1 MKKSVEILNQIKEVK
16 EEMLKLKNE
25 GKLDEAM
32 AKVTEIENLK
42 KELAVEEIAE
52 EEIKNKVEVTDMIN
66 TNEVK
71 NKVEIFNSGVKKTL
85 ARKSLTEVENSVL
98 SESTGANGGY
108 LVPVEMVNEI
118 EKLKRQYI
126 PLKNYCRVIPVSSAT
141 GTMPIEVGDDTGLI
155 NFDDGSVIKQGDI
168 SFAQVAWKLGN
179 YGKIIPV
186 SNALLADTKSDLM
199 SFIGYKFAK
208 SSVIAENAKITS
220 IMDKSTISEG
230 SDYTDLVKALN
241 SLDPAIAMNSKVYCN
256 ASSYAWL
263 DSVTDKMGRPMLSI
277 DLSQP
282 TKKLFKGHE
291 IVVLSDAQMP
301 STSGFLSFYIGDL
314 TSMVAF
320 FEEEGLEIASS
331 LDAGFTANQ
340 VLVRAIER
348 FDTQEMDTQAMT
360 KVVIPANASTTVKTA
375 TGAVA

>member
-1 MKKSVEILNQIKEVK
+1 MKKSVELLNQIKESQ
-16 EEMLKLKNE
+16 EEMVALKNK
-25 GKLDEAM
+25 GKLDEAFEK
-32 AKVTEIENLK
+32 AEQIRNLQ
-42 KELAVEEIAE
+42 KELAVEEVAE
-52 EEIKNKVEVTDMIN
+52 EEIINKVEVTDMIN

-108 LVPVEMVNEI
+108 LVPVEMINEI

-141 GTMPIEVGDDTGLI
+141 GTMSMEVGDDTGLI
-155 NFDDGSVIKQGDI
+155 NFDDGGDVPQANM
-168 SFAQVAWKLGN
+168 SLGQVAWKLGN

-186 SNALLADTKSDLM
+186 TNTLLADTKVDLM

-208 SSVIAENAKITS
+208 SSVISENAKITA
-220 IMDKSTISEG
+220 IMDKATVANG
-230 SDYTDLVKALN
+230 ADYTDLVKALN
-241 SLDPAIAMNSKVYCN
+241 ALDPAISANSKVFCN
-256 ASSYAWL
+256 ASSFAWL

-291 IVVLSDAQMP
+291 IVVLADAQMP
-301 STSGFLSFYIGDL
+301 KADGFAFYIGDL

-320 FEEEGLEIASS
+320 FAEEGLEIASS
-331 LDAGFTANQ
+331 FEAGFTANQ
-340 VLVRAIER
+340 VLVRALER

-360 KVVIPANASTTVKTA
+360 KVTIPSSAPTTVKTA